1 MKQYRAVC
9 LIKGLKGKYLEIGA
23 CVDLDEAAAR
33 PFLKSGSL
41 VPADPVPAA
50 PAPPASQ
57 PDGPPAPEPK
67 NEAPPARK
75 PGRPSKAGAR
85 S

>member
-41 VPADPVPAA
+41 VPAA